1 MPVPTPSF
9 LVMFGHD
16 APLDH
21 PALAGLPVRDVTRV
35 AHEPLVPSALAPLLE
50 PFLDPF
56 VRRFLFGLEAG
67 AFDDATAI
75 VIWRAGPGALHA
87 YRYAAEF
94 RRLGLLPAGPP
105 LFLWSRADSTGAAA
119 RAFDARQVA
128 RLTRA
133 LAGVPRGAVADRA
146 GPLAALQRK
155 QAEGRISGAEAFAR
169 RLAARAGGLTVDAGP
184 GTPARN
190 GPRLALA
197 GAPLGGDGLHRW
209 LDAQGALVLDLQG
222 PDAPQGALPDLL
234 KTYRIDTL
242 VWQVDPQDDLHG
254 WRKPQVAR
262 DCAAAGVAFV
272 DLGFVPS
279 WPTPSDLPPSL
290 PEPAA

>member
-1 MPVPTPSF
+1 MPDLNVPYC
-9 LVMFGHD
+9 LIFGHD

-21 PALAGLPVRDVTRV
+21 PALAGLVLRDVSRM
-35 AHEPLVPSALAPLLE
+35 AHEPPSPSAVAPMLE

-56 VRRFLFGLEAG
+56 VRNFLFGLERG
-67 AFDDATAI
+67 AFDEAALI
-75 VIWRAGPGALHA
+75 VVWRAGPGALHA
-87 YRYAAEF
+87 FRYASEL
-94 RRLGLLPAGPP
+94 RRLGLLPDGPP
-105 LFLWSRADSTGAAA
+105 LFLWSRADSTGGAAQ
-119 RAFDARQVA
+119 AFDAEQAA

-133 LAGVPRGAVADRA
+133 LAGLPRGAVADRA
-146 GPLAALQRK
+146 GPLAALHILQRDG
-155 QAEGRISGAEAFAR
+155 AITGAEAFAR
-169 RLAARAGGLTVDAGP
+169 RLAARETGDVPDLTP
-184 GTPARN
+184 GTGARP

-197 GAPLGGDGLHRW
+197 GAPLGGDCLHRW

-222 PDAPQGALPDLL
+222 PDALQDPLPDLL
-234 KTYRIDTL
+234 KTHRIDTL

-272 DLGFVPS
+272 DLGFVPG
-279 WPTPSDLPPSL
+279 WPTPSDLPLSL